1 MTSFNFAEALL
12 AWFDHHG
19 RHDLPWQTP
28 DDPYR
33 VWLSEI
39 MLQQTQVKTVIPYF
53 ERFLQA
59 FPTLESLAEA
69 KIDQVLAAWTGLGYY
84 ARARNLHRTAV
95 IIHQDLG
102 GKFPDNQVAWA
113 ELPGVGPSTAAAI
126 TSICFNE
133 RVAILDGNVKRV
145 LTRFFAEPG
154 WPGASR
160 VANKLWAQAESLL
173 PDARF
178 GDYTQAIM
186 DLGATV
192 CSRKQPQCHRCPV
205 SEACVAHHTG
215 EQDAFPA
222 SKPKKHR
229 PSKSIWML
237 IAATEEGDYFVEKR
251 PNQGIWG
258 GLHSF
263 PEFASL
269 DALLQWIQADANRVE
284 LTPFK
289 HQFTHY
295 ELVIHP
301 VLVRKAAWPALTSAY
316 EGQWINDLEH
326 LNIGLSKPAVT
337 LLQQL
342 TLVPD

>member
-102 GKFPDNQVAWA
+102 GKFPDNQIAWA

-145 LTRFFAEPG
+145 LARFFAEPG

-192 CSRKQPQCHRCPV
+192 CSRKQPQCHCCPV
-205 SEACVAHHTG
+205 SEACVAHRRG

-222 SKPKKHR
+222 AKPKKHR

-237 IAATEEGDYFVEKR
+237 IAATEEGDCFVEKR
-251 PNQGIWG
+251 PDQGIWG

-269 DALLQWIQADANRVE
+269 DALLQWIQAGANRVE

-301 VLVRKAAWPALTSAY
+301 VLVRKATRPALTAAY
-316 EGQWINDLEH
+316 EGQWISDLER

-337 LLQQL
+337 LLEQL
-342 TLVPD
+342 AGESD

>member
-1 MTSFNFAEALL
+1 MSF
-12 AWFDHHG
+12 
-19 RHDLPWQTP
+19 
-28 DDPYR
+28 
-33 VWLSEI
+33 LS
-39 MLQQTQVKTVIPYF
+39 MP
-53 ERFLQA
+53 A
-59 FPTLESLAEA
+59 
-69 KIDQVLAAWTGLGYY
+69 
-84 ARARNLHRTAV
+84 
-95 IIHQDLG
+95 
-102 GKFPDNQVAWA
+102 
-113 ELPGVGPSTAAAI
+113 
-126 TSICFNE
+126 
-133 RVAILDGNVKRV
+133 
-145 LTRFFAEPG
+145 RFFAEPG

-173 PDARF
+173 PGTRF

-192 CSRKQPQCHRCPV
+192 CSLKQPQCHRCPV
-205 SEACVAHHTG
+205 SEACIAHRRG

-222 SKPKKHR
+222 AKPKKHR

-251 PNQGIWG
+251 PDQGIWG

-269 DALLQWIQADANRVE
+269 DALLQWIQAGANQVE

-301 VLVRKAAWPALTSAY
+301 VLVRKTTWPALTSAY
-316 EGQWINDLEH
+316 EGQWINDLER

-337 LLQQL
+337 LLEQL
-342 TLVPD
+342 AGESD

>member
-12 AWFDHHG
+12 EWFDHHG

-33 VWLSEI
+33 VWLSEV

-53 ERFLQA
+53 ESFLQA

-102 GKFPDNQVAWA
+102 GKFPDNQIEWA

-154 WPGASR
+154 WPGTSR

-173 PDARF
+173 PDTRF

-192 CSRKQPQCHRCPV
+192 C
-205 SEACVAHHTG
+205 
-215 EQDAFPA
+215 
-222 SKPKKHR
+222 
-229 PSKSIWML
+229 
-237 IAATEEGDYFVEKR
+237 
-251 PNQGIWG
+251 
-258 GLHSF
+258 
-263 PEFASL
+263 
-269 DALLQWIQADANRVE
+269 
-284 LTPFK
+284 TPFK
-289 HQFTHY
+289 PACGICPWRKACDGHLLGLAA
-295 ELVIHP
+295 ELPKKSPKKERPLSSSTVCTDSGRC
-301 VLVRKAAWPALTSAY
+301 LVRLVWVREEEWCGKTHTQEID
-316 EGQWINDLEH
+316 EGASGKRRKCQRVAIQFQLAKVSRERYLE
-326 LNIGLSKPAVT
+326 AEV
-337 LLQQL
+337 
-342 TLVPD
+342 

>member
-1 MTSFNFAEALL
+1 M
-12 AWFDHHG
+12 
-19 RHDLPWQTP
+19 
-28 DDPYR
+28 
-33 VWLSEI
+33 
-39 MLQQTQVKTVIPYF
+39 
-53 ERFLQA
+53 
-59 FPTLESLAEA
+59 
-69 KIDQVLAAWTGLGYY
+69 
-84 ARARNLHRTAV
+84 

-102 GKFPDNQVAWA
+102 GKFPDNQIAWA

-237 IAATEEGDYFVEKR
+237 IAATEDGDYFVEKR

-269 DALLQWIQADANRVE
+269 DALLQWIQADADQVE

-301 VLVRKAAWPALTSAY
+301 VLVRKAAWPTLTSAY

>member
-1 MTSFNFAEALL
+1 M
-12 AWFDHHG
+12 
-19 RHDLPWQTP
+19 
-28 DDPYR
+28 
-33 VWLSEI
+33 
-39 MLQQTQVKTVIPYF
+39 
-53 ERFLQA
+53 
-59 FPTLESLAEA
+59 
-69 KIDQVLAAWTGLGYY
+69 
-84 ARARNLHRTAV
+84 

-102 GKFPDNQVAWA
+102 GKFPDNQIAWA

-154 WPGASR
+154 WPGTSR

-205 SEACVAHHTG
+205 SEACVAHRTG

-222 SKPKKHR
+222 AKPKKHR

-251 PNQGIWG
+251 PDQGIWG

-269 DALLQWIQADANRVE
+269 DALLQWIQAGANRVE

-337 LLQQL
+337 LLKQL